1 MITVANRIYVKQEYA
16 EAFEQRFRERA
27 GLVDQM
33 PGFVSNQVLRPVNE
47 GDPYVVFTIWNS
59 RQDFLNWVRSDAFVK
74 GHAQSGSLPKDA
86 FSQSNVLEMHEV
98 VQDSSRKDLA
108 PEPHGGPLGLSMF
121 RSARDQGVRC
131 QRRELFRGFLMLL
144 RALRRIAKA
153 DGWRSMLPEHPARCS
168 SMRANSF
175 MQASD
180 R

>member
-1 MITVANRIYVKQEYA
+1 MITVANRIYVKPEYG

-33 PGFVSNQVLRPVNE
+33 PGFVSNQILRPVNE

-98 VQDSSRKDLA
+98 IQDSSRSDLV
-108 PEPHGGPLGLSMF
+108 PEPHGGPFKM
-121 RSARDQGVRC
+121 
-131 QRRELFRGFLMLL
+131 
-144 RALRRIAKA
+144 
-153 DGWRSMLPEHPARCS
+153 H
-168 SMRANSF
+168 
-175 MQASD
+175 
-180 R
+180 